1 MNNYDVRL
9 LNSLLNLKSQKIVQQ
24 NVRIKTEIV
33 NKLNECTISINE
45 SGKNINRTDIII
57 LAVKLY
63 LEFYFES
70 IKEEMRND

>member
-1 MNNYDVRL
+1 MNDYDIRL
-9 LNSLLNLKSQKIVQQ
+9 INSLLNLKSQKIIQQ
-24 NVRIKTEIV
+24 NIRINSEIA
-33 NKLNECTISINE
+33 NKLNECTIRINE

-70 IKEEMRND
+70 IKGENKI